1 MPSRGFDLMGYVEIT
16 IFDNK
21 TKTNGIVM
29 NNRLIISLLMP
40 VFLGIGG
47 CRNDSCV
54 VQGSVK
60 GIQNGAVIQMM
71 DAWNNYEV
79 IDSTVVKDGTFVF
92 RPAISRPTHVYLYQ
106 EHNQLKDFILERGTI
121 HVDIIAGDEMDP
133 FSGAA
138 GTISNNRY
146 QQLRQLAL
154 EGEMDAM
161 EDLRMTI
168 ISAEKTGPLALFL
181 ADGMCRSSA
190 EALGVLD
197 RLSPDL
203 ANIPYVETMRAELS
217 RRIRTEPRADGSD
230 YIPLFIDMEY
240 PDSDGNLISLGSV
253 VNNPGNRYVL
263 LDFWATWCDPCVAS
277 LPQLKEVYATY
288 HGKGFEIYSVSED
301 PSDKRWKPFLKEN
314 DMNWIN
320 VLDVNAGRKDSKVWE
335 DYALN
340 GIPTVLLIDGN
351 TGEIIARDNHL
362 DLDTI
367 LSVLL
372 P

>member
-1 MPSRGFDLMGYVEIT
+1 MAGLPL
-16 IFDNK
+16 IF
-21 TKTNGIVM
+21 GVG
-29 NNRLIISLLMP
+29 S
-40 VFLGIGG
+40 
-47 CRNDSCV
+47 CQNDTCL

-60 GIQNGAVIQMM
+60 GIQNGATIRMM

-79 IDSTVVKDGTFVF
+79 IDSTVVKDGTIEF
-92 RPAISRPTHVYLYQ
+92 RSVISRPTHVYLYQ
-106 EHNQLKDFILERGTI
+106 DHHQLKDFILERGTI
-121 HVDIIAGDEMDP
+121 RVDINAGNEMDP
-133 FSGAA
+133 FTGAS
-138 GTISNNRY
+138 GTISNDTYR
-146 QQLRQLAL
+146 QLRQLAM
-154 EGEMDAM
+154 EGDMDAM
-161 EDLRMTI
+161 EELRKTVV
-168 ISAEKTGPLALFL
+168 SAEQTGPLALYL
-181 ADGMCRSSA
+181 AEVMSKSSF

-203 ANIPYVETMRAELS
+203 AEIPYVKSMRAELS
-217 RRIRTEPRADGSD
+217 RRIRTEPRAEGSD
-230 YIPLFIDMEY
+230 FIPLFIDMEY
-240 PDSDGNLISLGSV
+240 PDAEGNLISLGSV

-320 VLDVNAGRKDSKVWE
+320 VLDINAGRKDSKVWE

-362 DLDTI
+362 DLDKI
-367 LSVLL
+367 LSELL